1 MASSLESPN
10 GVTFLK
16 LNKQK
21 KRRLEDGRAG
31 KSLEMPLGWNS
42 IKSASS
48 LRFLLK
54 KAFDFRWL
62 FAFLSI
68 MTKVVWD
75 AAYPGNMWGFLNPF
89 TVAAS

>member
-16 LNKQK
+16 LNKK
-21 KRRLEDGRAG
+21 KRRVEGQGVGGAG
-31 KSLEMPLGWNS
+31 ESLEMPLGWNS

-54 KAFDFRWL
+54 KAFEFRWL

-75 AAYPGNMWGFLNPF
+75 AAYPGN
-89 TVAAS
+89 V